1 MIKVNAI
8 GDTCPVPLIKTKKAI
23 EKLNGTGQ
31 VEILVDDE
39 IAVQNLTKMAVQKKY
54 AVKST
59 KLDDG
64 TYQVLMSVGQDITE
78 VDEIKEI
85 NCNIDNNQETVVVI
99 SSKYM
104 GDGEEELGKVLMKG
118 FIYSLTQLDILPTTI
133 IFYNSGAFIT
143 CEESE
148 QLEDLKY
155 LENQGV
161 EILTCGTCMN
171 YYNLE
176 DNLKVGS
183 VTNMYVICEKMISA
197 GKVVKP

>member
-8 GDTCPVPLIKTKKAI
+8 GDTCPVPLIKAKKAI
-23 EKLNGTGQ
+23 EQLNGSGQ

-64 TYQVLMSVGQDITE
+64 TYQVLMSVGQDISE

-99 SSKYM
+99 SSRYM

-118 FIYSLTQLDILPTTI
+118 FIYSLTQLDILPRTI

-148 QLEDLKY
+148 QLEDLRY
-155 LENQGV
+155 LETQGV

-171 YYNLE
+171 YYKLE
-176 DNLKVGS
+176 GNLKVGS
-183 VTNMYVICEKMISA
+183 VTNMYVICEKMMSA